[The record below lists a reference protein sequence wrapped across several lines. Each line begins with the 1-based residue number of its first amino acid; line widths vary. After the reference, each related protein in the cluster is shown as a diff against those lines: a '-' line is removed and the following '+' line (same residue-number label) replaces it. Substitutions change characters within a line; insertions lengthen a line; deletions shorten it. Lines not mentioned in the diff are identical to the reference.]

1 MQVLLNMN
9 EATYDN
15 LSYHWQVYKPAN
27 SGVTVT
33 RLASFVEAFQQKP
46 RNTENQCSKQV
57 LTPSAEKLE
66 AAVMHDIGV
75 FNYNLKCAVLCLVL
89 FMMLCTASTVQCSG
103 QEQEKFQCCV
113 CPEVPA

>member
-33 RLASFVEAFQQKP
+33 RLASLLEAFQQKP
-46 RNTENQCSKQV
+46 RNPENKCFEQV
-57 LTPSAEKLE
+57 LAPSAEKLE
-66 AAVMHDIGV
+66 AAIMHDIGV
-75 FNYNLKCAVLCLVL
+75 FNYNLKCTALCLVL
-89 FMMLCTASTVQCSG
+89 FMMLCTASTAQCSG
-103 QEQEKFQCCV
+103 QEQEKFQCSV
-113 CPEVPA
+113 RPEVPA